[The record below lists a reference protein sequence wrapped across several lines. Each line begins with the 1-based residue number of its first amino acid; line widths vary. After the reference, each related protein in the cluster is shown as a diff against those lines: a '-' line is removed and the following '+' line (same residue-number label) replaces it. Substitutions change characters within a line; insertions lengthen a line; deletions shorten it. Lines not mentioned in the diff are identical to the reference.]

1 MPLTGAYTAATKDTA
16 KYQPESEIA
25 KALGME
31 AKAEHSAAEEKG
43 FKLSSHFSTEGEMEP
58 LSKLQHHHDVF
69 KLEDALRK
77 VRPPSRT

>member
-1 MPLTGAYTAATKDTA
+1 
-16 KYQPESEIA
+16 
-25 KALGME
+25 ME
-31 AKAEHSAAEEKG
+31 AKAEHSAAEEKA